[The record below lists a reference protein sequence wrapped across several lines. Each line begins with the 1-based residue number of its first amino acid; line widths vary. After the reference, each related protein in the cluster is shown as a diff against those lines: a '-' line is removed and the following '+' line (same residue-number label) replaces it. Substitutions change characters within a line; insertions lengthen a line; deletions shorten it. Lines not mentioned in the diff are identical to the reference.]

1 MVFRSVVD
9 VLLALSLS
17 VVSAQAERK
26 VSAPAGRRVAELAAP
41 HAAAAGTAPAVA
53 PVISRRPAPDDRNR
67 GEFVHAIE
75 RGGGERS
82 LGIVL
87 A

>member
-17 VVSAQAERK
+17 VVSAPGERK
-26 VSAPAGRRVAELAAP
+26 VAKLAAP
-41 HAAAAGTAPAVA
+41 HAAAAGAAPAVA
-53 PVISRRPAPDDRNR
+53 PVISRRPAPDDRNG

-75 RGGGERS
+75 RDGGERS

>member
-1 MVFRSVVD
+1 MAFPSVID
-9 VLLALSLS
+9 VLLVLSLS
-17 VVSAQAERK
+17 VVA
-26 VSAPAGRRVAELAAP
+26 APAERRVAVLAAP
-41 HAAAAGTAPAVA
+41 HAAAAGAAPAVA
-53 PVISRRPAPDDRNR
+53 PVISRRPASDDRNH

-75 RGGGERS
+75 RGGAERP

>member
-1 MVFRSVVD
+1 MAFRSGID

-17 VVSAQAERK
+17 VVA
-26 VSAPAGRRVAELAAP
+26 APAGRRVAELAAP

>member
-9 VLLALSLS
+9 VLIALSLS
-17 VVSAQAERK
+17 VVSAPAERK
-26 VSAPAGRRVAELAAP
+26 VAELAAP
-41 HAAAAGTAPAVA
+41 HAAAAGAAPAVA
-53 PVISRRPAPDDRNR
+53 PVISRRPAPDDRNG

-75 RGGGERS
+75 RDGGERS

>member
-17 VVSAQAERK
+17 VVSAPGERK
-26 VSAPAGRRVAELAAP
+26 VAKLAAP
-41 HAAAAGTAPAVA
+41 HAAAAGAA
-53 PVISRRPAPDDRNR
+53 PVISRRPAPDDRNG

-75 RGGGERS
+75 RDGGERS